1 MLDFKFSNS
10 KYTLFYLL
18 IIFFIFF
25 LGIFQF
31 IPFFLNEKIINFYI
45 PPSDII
51 IKSST
56 QELFKNFGIPTLG
69 YDGINFNPQIFFDI
83 FFIGS
88 VNYIFNLDSLTNF
101 YYIGILFPILL
112 TLFMF
117 SKVIEK
123 LDIKKINYFNF
134 FKVFCFFLILI
145 FLTDLEMLF
154 RIVQSSST
162 LYGLLFFSIIF
173 YSCILL
179 LQEKKNKFL
188 IISNI
193 ILMNCIL
200 IYTKI
205 LFGLFSSYIVLI
217 TLILNKKKNFLTTS
231 ICFLIFFSLICFK
244 LFSFKN
250 FLDTDEFYFNPIEFN
265 SSSKISLILVSFVIF
280 FLFKIKKKIK
290 YPLIYKKKIETLIFF
305 VSIIYLLSIIFLHSS
320 IQSLWINL
328 LMVFI
333 FSISIVYFY
342 DRYTNSINLKKLN
355 YIYFFLISS
364 VFLDINKD
372 VYIFVFLFLI
382 FIFNEQFFLGKK
394 NILSHRLTIVS
405 FIIILI
411 YGSFEIDKNNIV
423 NRIISGSYLKINQLS
438 NISLCSKKDN
448 CNSRYDLNFKDIS
461 EIIETN
467 KKSELQIFIPQ
478 SNLEVWAQFDD
489 KSCWIIQSIYQAKY
503 GIPLLQGFKPKT
515 DGCNTMGNYFIN
527 RMAENKTK
535 INENNLCKF
544 LNPTKNI
551 IIIKNKQKL
560 F

>member
-1 MLDFKFSNS
+1 MNLLSLCFFQKEFVNFSFITIILSILLIIFFNIIFSILYELEFLNQFFRYFIFNLILIISFTLIFLNNNNSKTLSYISVFFLIPIISNYYNLKILLLLSLAWIIIELIINKKLNKNLLDFKFSNS

-45 PPSDII
+45 PHSDII

-123 LDIKKINYFNF
+123 LDIKKTNYFNF

-217 TLILNKKKNFLTTS
+217 KLILNKKKK
-231 ICFLIFFSLICFK
+231 IF
-244 LFSFKN
+244 
-250 FLDTDEFYFNPIEFN
+250 
-265 SSSKISLILVSFVIF
+265 
-280 FLFKIKKKIK
+280 
-290 YPLIYKKKIETLIFF
+290 
-305 VSIIYLLSIIFLHSS
+305 
-320 IQSLWINL
+320 
-328 LMVFI
+328 
-333 FSISIVYFY
+333 
-342 DRYTNSINLKKLN
+342 
-355 YIYFFLISS
+355 
-364 VFLDINKD
+364 
-372 VYIFVFLFLI
+372 
-382 FIFNEQFFLGKK
+382 
-394 NILSHRLTIVS
+394 
-405 FIIILI
+405 
-411 YGSFEIDKNNIV
+411 
-423 NRIISGSYLKINQLS
+423 
-438 NISLCSKKDN
+438 
-448 CNSRYDLNFKDIS
+448 
-461 EIIETN
+461 
-467 KKSELQIFIPQ
+467 
-478 SNLEVWAQFDD
+478 
-489 KSCWIIQSIYQAKY
+489 
-503 GIPLLQGFKPKT
+503 
-515 DGCNTMGNYFIN
+515 
-527 RMAENKTK
+527 
-535 INENNLCKF
+535 
-544 LNPTKNI
+544 
-551 IIIKNKQKL
+551 
-560 F
+560 